1 MMGSSTYGLCGFT
14 TSTCGLDMVNL
25 LWDEIESVE
34 SRKRRLG
41 TKAIPCVLGE
51 EGRIERL

>member
-1 MMGSSTYGLCGFT
+1 MIGKKYIHTPKPQ
-14 TSTCGLDMVNL
+14 
-25 LWDEIESVE
+25 IESVE